1 MTNNEEWVC
10 IEECRGY
17 MEGEILRAKLEA
29 NGIPVQA
36 VQESA
41 GLAYG
46 MTIGTMGIV
55 QILVP
60 LKYAEAARELI
71 TPIEGDEDSA

>member
-1 MTNNEEWVC
+1 MTNFEEWVC

-36 VQESA
+36 IQESA
-41 GLAYG
+41 GLTYG
-46 MTIGTMGIV
+46 MTVGSLGIV
-55 QILVP
+55 QIFVP
-60 LKYAEAARELI
+60 LEFAEDARVLI
-71 TPIEGDEDSA
+71 TPIEDEGNPV

>member
-1 MTNNEEWVC
+1 MTNNDDWVC

-36 VQESA
+36 IQESA
-41 GLAYG
+41 GLTYG
-46 MTIGTMGIV
+46 MTVGSLGIV
-55 QILVP
+55 QIFVP
-60 LKYAEAARELI
+60 LEFAEDAKVLI
-71 TPIEGDEDSA
+71 TPVEDDEAPA